1 MPSNSFTAYWDLE
14 TCPPTYDVV
23 GGLLNADRERRRR
36 GADRV
41 NIKFVPGPA
50 EGFRHDRFWPHGG
63 EARRKV
69 LNAVAV
75 PMARMLPHATVE
87 VLGSRPSQPEPNSI
101 GWRQRL
107 YGTKIMVE
115 CLRTGI
121 RPLRVA
127 PPEPPLSPRLVT
139 ITLREAEHWPTRNS
153 NVDEWLAVAKELSR
167 KGYGVVLVCDTGM
180 SHEYLSEI
188 ILTDTVAPHDLDV
201 RGRFYRSAFCNMFV
215 NNGPGWFALALDAPV
230 LMFKIMA
237 PGAPCV
243 SSPSFLTSAGLAPGM
258 QVSDARHQRIV
269 WHDDDRRTILA
280 AFEEFADANKRAL
293 AS

>member
-1 MPSNSFTAYWDLE
+1 MPSSSFTAYWDLK

-23 GGLLNADRERRRR
+23 GGLLSFERERRRR
-36 GADRV
+36 RADKV

-50 EGFRHDRFWPHGG
+50 DGFRQDRFWPHGG
-63 EARRKV
+63 DARRKV

-75 PMARMLPHATVE
+75 PMAKMLPHATVE
-87 VLGSRPSQPEPNSI
+87 VISGRPKVDLNSM
-101 GWRQRL
+101 GWMERP
-107 YGTKIMVE
+107 YGTRIMVE
-115 CLRTGI
+115 CLRAGI

-127 PPEPPLSPRLVT
+127 PPDPPLSPRLVT

-153 NVDEWLAVAKELSR
+153 NVDEWLAVKLELIR
-167 KGYGVVLVCDTGM
+167 KGYDVVFVRDTRMACDP
-180 SHEYLSEI
+180 S
-188 ILTDTVAPHDLDV
+188 LDFEPV
-201 RGRFYRSAFCNMFV
+201 DFIAANNIGERGRLYRSAFCNMFV
-215 NNGPGWFALALDAPV
+215 NNGPGWFAMALDAPV